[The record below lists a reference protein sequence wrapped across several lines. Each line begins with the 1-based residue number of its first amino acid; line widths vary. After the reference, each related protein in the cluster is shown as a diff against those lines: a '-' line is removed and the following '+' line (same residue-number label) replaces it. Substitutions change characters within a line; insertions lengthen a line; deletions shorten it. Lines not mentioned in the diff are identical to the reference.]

1 MIDQWWNGFTPP
13 EISVVE
19 PDEGPSNWYFLFF
32 YCILPCLKSF
42 QLFFGATIFFLLGA
56 PHFPTQPLWV
66 YDYPGAYRSV
76 KTRGGFLYVT
86 SLAFVVKQMAVY
98 QRNLLKNEGLL
109 SGIERWKNSHCRQ
122 GCWLVTTGGW
132 YDIFRRFKIPLPKP
146 TGGHPQGHPKLKPF
160 QHSGFWDVMNWAAP
174 FSYAFEQF
182 EVLQFLKFPN
192 SALVFLFGLVSSSP
206 GCRAEDK
213 NKKQQRFPWWGPIHW
228 CDWSKPS

>member
-42 QLFFGATIFFLLGA
+42 QLFFGATNFFVGCPSLSHTALVSLWQIRENQGRIFIRDLTSICCETNGSLSKESSHKWRPSFRNWNCEKIHTAPKDAGWSLLMDDMTFLG
-56 PHFPTQPLWV
+56 V
-66 YDYPGAYRSV
+66 SRSPC
-76 KTRGGFLYVT
+76 L
-86 SLAFVVKQMAVY
+86 
-98 QRNLLKNEGLL
+98 N
-109 SGIERWKNSHCRQ
+109 
-122 GCWLVTTGGW
+122 
-132 YDIFRRFKIPLPKP
+132 RRVAIC
-146 TGGHPQGHPKLKPF
+146 HPQGHPKLKPF
-160 QHSGFWDVMNWAAP
+160 QNSGFWDVMNWAAP

-192 SALVFLFGLVSSSP
+192 SALVFLFGLVSSSR
-206 GCRAEDK
+206 GCRAENK